1 MIQGLSP
8 LAALPDVVGTS
19 TEDARLQKVARQLEG
34 VFVQQLFKA
43 MRETVPQDGAVDG
56 GSGEQMF
63 TSMMDEKL
71 ADQLPGQWH
80 HGIGEGLIRQ
90 LRNALSQS
98 QAVAV
103 PEKK

>member
-1 MIQGLSP
+1 MMPIRSAAPPDAPGSP
-8 LAALPDVVGTS
+8 A
-19 TEDARLQKVARQLEG
+19 EDAKLQRVARQLEG

-43 MRETVPQDGAVDG
+43 MRETVPEDGAVDG
-56 GSGEQMF
+56 GAGEQMF
-63 TSMMDEKL
+63 TSMMDEHL

-98 QAVAV
+98 HSVTT
-103 PEKK
+103 PGTK

>member
-1 MIQGLSP
+1 MTPIRPARPPVAPGLS
-8 LAALPDVVGTS
+8 AD
-19 TEDARLQKVARQLEG
+19 DARLQRVARQLEG

-63 TSMMDEKL
+63 TSMMDENL

-80 HGIGEGLIRQ
+80 HGIGEGLLRQ
-90 LRNALSQS
+90 LRSALEQS
-98 QAVAV
+98 RSAAGK
-103 PEKK
+103 ETT